1 MSVYLHL
8 NFWNWVSHEVKWIFK
23 TETVFSTQVGS
34 QIAWIVSMGVA
45 LLSLSLGSCTL
56 AKIPNPHLRVE
67 FREKTETEEQ
77 IEELQ
82 EVSPMLTEWALTT
95 AMLGLSVWTLPV
107 SLTDS
112 FVRRALFEHQAAFPG
127 TCHSRP
133 SCLGEYQPSQGLGLG
148 YLDLVSPLSRASDYK
163 AGRDIPSGQETWH
176 MKQSQWVDFSDGP
189 NGVPFVL
196 TGSLDHTE
204 GERGVVRT
212 PGWGPQ
218 LWTFKS
224 CIETRICH
232 LPSKIMFG

>member
-8 NFWNWVSHEVKWIFK
+8 NFWNWFSHEVKWIFK

-95 AMLGLSVWTLPV
+95 STLGLSVWTLPV

-112 FVRRALFEHQAAFPG
+112 FVRRALFSLNTKQ
-127 TCHSRP
+127 HS
-133 SCLGEYQPSQGLGLG
+133 
-148 YLDLVSPLSRASDYK
+148 
-163 AGRDIPSGQETWH
+163 QETVTADLAVLVNTNPPRALG
-176 MKQSQWVDFSDGP
+176 WV
-189 NGVPFVL
+189 
-196 TGSLDHTE
+196 
-204 GERGVVRT
+204 
-212 PGWGPQ
+212 
-218 LWTFKS
+218 
-224 CIETRICH
+224 I
-232 LPSKIMFG
+232 